1 MKFSATNTKVAHIAL
16 AQTGLASPT
25 EVITIAVA
33 IQVANAKE
41 LSRKST

>member
-1 MKFSATNTKVAHIAL
+1 MKVRATITKLAHITL

-25 EVITIAVA
+25 EVIRIAVA
-33 IQVANAKE
+33 SQVANAKE

>member
-1 MKFSATNTKVAHIAL
+1 MNVAAASKNAEHIAL
-16 AQTGLASPT
+16 AQTGFASPT

-33 IQVANAKE
+33 NQVATASE